1 MWQAQLQARAFAD
14 NAESPIY
21 IRTLK
26 HHEILMMAIV
36 DMCEIQRKFMQKL
49 SDDSMRFYA
58 ASSTC
63 DLLIGER
70 KIPIPPSAKCVTGR
84 VLKSQ
89 LHLHYGRR

>member
-14 NAESPIY
+14 DAESPSY
-21 IRTLK
+21 IRILK
-26 HHEILMMAIV
+26 HHDIPMMAIV
-36 DMCEIQRKFMQKL
+36 DMCEIQRNFMQKL
-49 SDDSMRFYA
+49 SDDSRRIYA

-63 DLLIGER
+63 VPLIGER
-70 KIPIPPSAKCVTGR
+70 KIPVPPSAKCDTGR